1 MGDSKVILHGISQL
15 NGNGFDDWQFRV
27 QMYMD
32 SLGLMEVLTGDPR
45 SNDAA
50 KAIFLQNDKKAK
62 ERLVS
67 MLHSDCFCYVRDKR
81 TAKEMWSSLETVF
94 AKKSLISQLLLR
106 KELAKLRMNDGDA
119 MATFLLKFEK
129 LVRKLKLTGA
139 NLDGAKR
146 RQGISILSKN
156 GFIKNMNSNSTSD
169 LSCEVCLNVLERVH
183 SGVCGPLEPT
193 AWDGSK
199 YYVSFIDDFSHFAA
213 IYPIKKKCDVFDS
226 FTVRGRVHSKIWYT
240 NFNVDNRSRN

>member
-1 MGDSKVILHGISQL
+1 MGDFTVILHGIPQF

-32 SLGLMEVLTGDPR
+32 SLGLMEVLTGDPP

-62 ERLVS
+62 EILVS

-81 TAKEMWSSLETVF
+81 TAKEMWSSLEAAF
-94 AKKSLISQLLLR
+94 AKKFVISQLLLR

-119 MATFLLKFEK
+119 MATFLLKFEN

-139 NLDGAKR
+139 NLDE
-146 RQGISILSKN
+146 N
-156 GFIKNMNSNSTSD
+156 D
-169 LSCEVCLNVLERVH
+169 VLTQLFLALPERYDSLVTALQK
-183 SGVCGPLEPT
+183 SG
-193 AWDGSK
+193 
-199 YYVSFIDDFSHFAA
+199 
-213 IYPIKKKCDVFDS
+213 
-226 FTVRGRVHSKIWYT
+226 
-240 NFNVDNRSRN
+240 

>member
-1 MGDSKVILHGISQL
+1 MGDSTVILHGIPQF

-32 SLGLMEVLTGDPR
+32 SLGLMEVLTGDPP

-81 TAKEMWSSLETVF
+81 TAKEMWSSLEAVF
-94 AKKSLISQLLLR
+94 AKKSVISQLLLR

-119 MATFLLKFEK
+119 MATFLLKFEN

-139 NLDGAKR
+139 NLDENDVLTQLFLALPERYDPLVAALQNLDDGKLSVSVAK
-146 RQGISILSKN
+146 
-156 GFIKNMNSNSTSD
+156 
-169 LSCEVCLNVLERVH
+169 ER
-183 SGVCGPLEPT
+183 LIAE
-193 AWDGSK
+193 
-199 YYVSFIDDFSHFAA
+199 
-213 IYPIKKKCDVFDS
+213 
-226 FTVRGRVHSKIWYT
+226 
-240 NFNVDNRSRN
+240 

>member
-1 MGDSKVILHGISQL
+1 MGVSTVILHGIPQF

-32 SLGLMEVLTGDPR
+32 SLGLMEVLTGDPP

-81 TAKEMWSSLETVF
+81 TAKEMWSSLEAVF
-94 AKKSLISQLLLR
+94 AKKSVISQLLLR

-119 MATFLLKFEK
+119 MATFLLKFEN

-139 NLDGAKR
+139 NLDENDVLTQLFLALPERYDPLVTALQNLDDGKLSVSVAKER
-146 RQGISILSKN
+146 LIAEETKMKDRVMEKNLPEMSAFQG
-156 GFIKNMNSNSTSD
+156 
-169 LSCEVCLNVLERVH
+169 
-183 SGVCGPLEPT
+183 
-193 AWDGSK
+193 
-199 YYVSFIDDFSHFAA
+199 
-213 IYPIKKKCDVFDS
+213 KKK
-226 FTVRGRVHSKIWYT
+226 WQ
-240 NFNVDNRSRN
+240 FNGKCFKCGKGGH